1 MQADIETELRE
12 NLDHYKTLSEQ
23 LQRALDSRIVI
34 EQAKGVLSER
44 YDLDVDEAFQLLRS
58 YCRANNL
65 KLADAAIALTADRS
79 RDFLPSK
86 VGSLSR

>member
-1 MQADIETELRE
+1 MHPDTEAELRE

-44 YDLDVDEAFQLLRS
+44 YNLDVDEAFQLLRS

-65 KLADAAIALTADRS
+65 KLADAAVALTGKKS
-79 RDFLPSK
+79 REFVSSR
-86 VGSLSR
+86 VG

>member
-1 MQADIETELRE
+1 MQAGSEVELRD
-12 NLDHYKTLSEQ
+12 NLDHYKTLSDQ

-44 YDLDVDEAFQLLRS
+44 YNLDVDEAFQLLRS

-65 KLADAAIALTADRS
+65 KLADAAVALTAKKSHELVPS
-79 RDFLPSK
+79 RA
-86 VGSLSR
+86 G

>member
-1 MQADIETELRE
+1 MQADSETELRE
-12 NLDHYKTLSEQ
+12 SLDHYKTLSEQ

-65 KLADAAIALTADRS
+65 KLADAAIALTAGRS
-79 RDFLPSK
+79 HEFHPSR
-86 VGSLSR
+86 VATLSR

>member
-1 MQADIETELRE
+1 MQADIEAELRE

-44 YDLDVDEAFQLLRS
+44 YNLDVDEAFQLLRS

-65 KLADAAIALTADRS
+65 KLADAAVALTSKES
-79 RDFLPSK
+79 REFVPSRT
-86 VGSLSR
+86 G

>member
-44 YDLDVDEAFQLLRS
+44 YDLDVDEAFKLLRS

-65 KLADAAIALTADRS
+65 KLADAAIALTATRS
-79 RDFLPSK
+79 HEFQSSR
-86 VGSLSR
+86 VGTLSR

>member
-1 MQADIETELRE
+1 MHTDTEAELRA

-23 LQRALDSRIVI
+23 LQRALDSRIKI

-44 YDLDVDEAFQLLRS
+44 YNLDVDEAFQLLRS

-65 KLADAAIALTADRS
+65 KLADAAVALTGKKS
-79 RDFLPSK
+79 RELVSSR
-86 VGSLSR
+86 VG